1 MSGPDML
8 ILAIKI
14 GAIGGVID
22 AVLRI
27 ALGIKEK
34 PKVRKPHSCYDVA
47 PWLNSIEREKEEKR
61 RFFEKICK

>member
-34 PKVRKPHSCYDVA
+34 PKVRTRCKKLL
-47 PWLNSIEREKEEKR
+47 PWFDSIKRRKEAER